1 MNQQFWRN
9 HIAQDSLP
17 QQVQAQGPPSSR
29 LASFG
34 QRSISAPNS
43 AESSQDAD
51 LRKYMP
57 AGQRVAQ
64 RSSLL
69 DESTGMVSMNQ
80 QPVGGV
86 WSLMMDGSAMPVDS
100 VRRMRSKPH
109 QQLQLG
115 EQDLRMVEKMKW
127 NPQAEAQNAAKKE
140 YVAQKWESAPSAMPG
155 LNSNAMEQQSTSR
168 SRGRVEHKSSS
179 NSSINLGWSD
189 IPPVQAPP
197 PPVSERSA
205 APWMHEENSTSR
217 SSRKSVG
224 VDHNKSK

>member
-1 MNQQFWRN
+1 
-9 HIAQDSLP
+9 
-17 QQVQAQGPPSSR
+17 
-29 LASFG
+29 
-34 QRSISAPNS
+34 
-43 AESSQDAD
+43 
-51 LRKYMP
+51 
-57 AGQRVAQ
+57 
-64 RSSLL
+64 
-69 DESTGMVSMNQ
+69 
-80 QPVGGV
+80 
-86 WSLMMDGSAMPVDS
+86 MDGSAMPVES

-140 YVAQKWESAPSAMPG
+140 YIAQKWESAPSAMPG
-155 LNSNAMEQQSTSR
+155 LNSNAVEQQSTSR

-189 IPPVQAPP
+189 NTPPVQAPP